1 MIEGLLHMIKT
12 VLFDLD
18 GTLLPMDYEKFMKMY
33 FKGLVKKASIR
44 NYEPN
49 KLIDSVWKGTY
60 AMVKND
66 GSKLNEEVF
75 WDVFKNIYGEEALK
89 DKELFDSYYYNE
101 FKECKECCGFE
112 EKVKEIIDFLKS
124 KGVQL
129 ILATNPL
136 FPLHAQEER
145 LSWTGASKEDFSYIT
160 SYSNSSFCKPNPSY
174 FKEIINKFDL
184 DPSTTLMVGNDLIE
198 DTACLKEGIDIYIVG
213 NSLLNL
219 DKVDINKFK
228 HGSYEDLLNYLKEN
242 I

>member
-1 MIEGLLHMIKT
+1 MIKT
-12 VLFDLD
+12 VFFDLD
-18 GTLLPMDYEKFMKMY
+18 GTLLPMDYEKFMKAY
-33 FKGLVKKASIR
+33 FKGLVKKASLR
-44 NYEPN
+44 DYEPN
-49 KLIDSVWKGTY
+49 KLIDTIWKGTY

-75 WDVFKNIYGEEALK
+75 WEVFKSVYGEEALK
-89 DKELFDSYYYNE
+89 DKELFDSYYYSE
-101 FKECKECCGFE
+101 FKECRACCGFE

-124 KGVQL
+124 KNIDLV
-129 ILATNPL
+129 LATNPL
-136 FPLHAQEER
+136 FPSHAQEER
-145 LSWTGASKEDFSYIT
+145 LSWTGATKDDFKYIT

-174 FKEIINKFDL
+174 FKEILNKL
-184 DPSTTLMVGNDLIE
+184 NIDPSTTLMVGNDLVE
-198 DTACLKEGIDIYIVG
+198 DTACLKAGIDIYIVG